1 MSEDSTTL
9 IHPAVQAILNRIA
22 VVEKDMDEGKFI
34 SAFEVMEYIVY
45 AMDPSDR
52 AITYVY
58 PTGLQRDI
66 VECLNNEE
74 KALRAEKSI
83 SKLAKRTRERRYIY
97 REWFKMIV
105 NQLHNK
111 GYLDGSKFT
120 AFHDPSGGKRS

>member
-1 MSEDSTTL
+1 MTDESTTL
-9 IHPAVQAILNRIA
+9 IHPATQAILNRISSIEIYMA
-22 VVEKDMDEGKFI
+22 GNMFVE
-34 SAFEVMEYIVY
+34 AFEVMEYTVY

-52 AITYVY
+52 AIKYTY

-74 KALRAEKSI
+74 KAIRAERSF
-83 SKLAKRTRERRYIY
+83 SKLAKRTLSRRYIY

-105 NQLHNK
+105 NQLHVK
-111 GYLDGSKFT
+111 GYYDGSKFT

>member
-1 MSEDSTTL
+1 MTDESTNL

-52 AITYVY
+52 AIKYTY

-74 KALRAEKSI
+74 KALRGERSREKY
-83 SKLAKRTRERRYIY
+83 AKRTRERRYIY

-105 NQLHNK
+105 NQLHVK
-111 GYLDGSKFT
+111 GYYDGSKFT